1 MNAAAH
7 ATQRAHAALT
17 DLRPQPDDI
26 TADALAGLSQ
36 TPKTLPSKYFYDAR
50 GSQLFEAITRQP
62 EYYLTTTELSLL
74 EASMSSIAQAIG
86 AGVHVVEYGSGSGRK
101 TELLLQG
108 LRDVVAYTPL
118 EISRTALLESTAR
131 LAEQFPQIQMLPVC
145 TDFTRPL
152 QLPAA
157 QRPARRHVVFFPGST
172 LGNFTDTAAIELL
185 DAMRQTMG
193 ADGCALIGIDLDK
206 DAALIEAAYNDGAG
220 VTAEFTVNLLARLN
234 REIGSDFDLEG
245 FRHRAVYARERGR
258 IETFLVSQ
266 RAQRVHVGG
275 QEFTFAEGEAMQVEY
290 SYKYTDARFA
300 ELAAAAGLKVTH
312 GWNDAKD
319 WFGLRLLRPL

>member
-17 DLRPQPDDI
+17 DLRPQPNDI

-36 TPKTLPSKYFYDAR
+36 TPKTLPSIYFYDAR

-206 DAALIEAAYNDGAG
+206 DAALIEAAYNDAAG
-220 VTAEFTVNLLARLN
+220 VTAEFTVNLLARSAAISTW
-234 REIGSDFDLEG
+234 RVSAIA
-245 FRHRAVYARERGR
+245 RCMRAN
-258 IETFLVSQ
+258 
-266 RAQRVHVGG
+266 
-275 QEFTFAEGEAMQVEY
+275 
-290 SYKYTDARFA
+290 
-300 ELAAAAGLKVTH
+300 AAASKPSWSASARNVCTWAGRNSPSPKARRCRSNTATSTPTPASPN
-312 GWNDAKD
+312 WPP
-319 WFGLRLLRPL
+319 RPASR